1 MNNIVNLGATQTAP
15 AIQGLAGQ
23 TASPGDNS
31 SLFSA
36 LLMQQMGPDL
46 SGAGNTQIAPG
57 LGQGLSGVA
66 DLAKL
71 LPGLVAQS
79 KDSKLTMPVNRQ
91 TDNPVDGPETNPV
104 MAMWLASMAAAQIQP
119 NAQTQPN
126 TQNPAAQ
133 LSGLS
138 AQPASAGLDQNA
150 ALLAL
155 EQQFPGLALAL
166 REKHL
171 VDAKP
176 QAGKANIEATG
187 PAVSKADQD
196 PTDVKT
202 SDVNIPDVKPADVK
216 NDFSAALNVSHIAE
230 PTKVDAPQAP
240 VHVNTDVTAAT
251 AKVADVSAKSK
262 VDQKDLAANAA
273 VKDNQ
278 PAVVQVTP
286 QNQSADAKPQSQ
298 DQPQSDDSRT
308 GNQTK
313 KDPTSTTQIEPAP
326 AQANSSAGAGTTSVD
341 PTNFA
346 AMAQSTAHSAPA
358 SASNHQSNSAA
369 PQAVN
374 VRDVSAVAGAD
385 PAPRIVHAARL
396 MEAAGQAEMRV
407 SLKSDASGTVDVRA
421 MLENGNISATV
432 AAQHGGTR
440 DWMMANMHELHTS
453 LSRDD
458 LNLKT
463 FEVTD
468 AGLQNNGRDDEPKQQ
483 QEPQQQQRNA
493 AYSNFVSETHS
504 TTTTFDD
511 VDSPETTSRA
521 LSLLA

>member
-1 MNNIVNLGATQTAP
+1 MNNIINLGATQTAP

-23 TASPGDNS
+23 TASQGDNS

-46 SGAGNTQIAPG
+46 SGAGDTQMSN
-57 LGQGLSGVA
+57 LGQSLFGSA

-71 LPGLVAQS
+71 LPALVAQS
-79 KDSKLTMPVNRQ
+79 KDPKFTMPVNTQ
-91 TDNPVDGPETNPV
+91 TGNSVDGSDTNPV

-119 NAQTQPN
+119 NV
-126 TQNPAAQ
+126 QNPAAQ

-138 AQPASAGLDQNA
+138 AQPASAGADQNA
-150 ALLAL
+150 ALQAL
-155 EQQFPGLALAL
+155 EQQFPGLAVAL
-166 REKHL
+166 KDKHL
-171 VDAKP
+171 VDVKP
-176 QAGKANIEATG
+176 QAGKANIEGTG
-187 PAVSKADQD
+187 PAVNTADQE
-196 PTDVKT
+196 TAHVKTSDVKT
-202 SDVNIPDVKPADVK
+202 SDVKIPDVKAADVK
-216 NDFSAALNVSHIAE
+216 NDFNTALNAVHGAE

-240 VHVNTDVTAAT
+240 VHVNADIAAAT
-251 AKVADVSAKSK
+251 AKTSDVAGKSK
-262 VDQKDLAANAA
+262 VDQTDLAANAVA
-273 VKDNQ
+273 KNNQ
-278 PAVVQVTP
+278 PAAVQVTP
-286 QNQSADAKPQSQ
+286 QNQSSDTQPQSQ
-298 DQPQSDDSRT
+298 SQSGDTHS
-308 GNQTK
+308 GNQAK
-313 KDPTSTTQIEPAP
+313 KDSASTTQFQP
-326 AQANSSAGAGTTSVD
+326 SSGQPGNPAGASTTAVD

-346 AMAQSTAHSAPA
+346 AITQATAHSAPA
-358 SASNHQSNSAA
+358 NGSSHQANSAT

-374 VRDVSAVAGAD
+374 VREVSALVGTD
-385 PAPRIVHAARL
+385 PVPRIVHTARL

-407 SLKSDASGTVDVRA
+407 SVKNDIAGTVDVRA
-421 MLENGNISATV
+421 MLENGNISATL

-440 DWMMANMHELHTS
+440 DWLMANMHELQTS

-468 AGLQNNGRDDEPKQQ
+468 TGLQNNGRGDEPKQ

-504 TTTTFDD
+504 TTTSFDD
-511 VDSPETTSRA
+511 VDSPETVSQA

>member
-23 TASPGDNS
+23 TASQSDNS

-46 SGAGNTQIAPG
+46 SGTGDTQIMPD
-57 LGQGLSGVA
+57 LGQGFSSIA
-66 DLAKL
+66 DEMKQ

-79 KDSKLTMPVNRQ
+79 KDSKLAMPVNRQ
-91 TDNPVDGPETNPV
+91 TDNPVDESGTNPV

-119 NAQTQPN
+119 TAQIQPNAQS
-126 TQNPAAQ
+126 PAAQ
-133 LSGLS
+133 LSELS
-138 AQPASAGLDQNA
+138 AQPASADQRA
-150 ALLAL
+150 ALQAL

-166 REKHL
+166 KDKHL

-176 QAGKANIEATG
+176 QADKANIQA
-187 PAVSKADQD
+187 PAPVVNKADQE
-196 PTDVKT
+196 PTDIKT
-202 SDVNIPDVKPADVK
+202 SAVNIPDVKPADVK
-216 NDFSAALNVSHIAE
+216 NDFSAALNASHTAE
-230 PTKVDAPQAP
+230 PARVDAPQAP
-240 VHVNTDVTAAT
+240 VHVNADITAAA
-251 AKVADVSAKSK
+251 AKTSDVSAKSK
-262 VDQKDLAANAA
+262 IDQKDVTANVA

-278 PAVVQVTP
+278 PVVVQVAP
-286 QNQSADAKPQSQ
+286 QNQSTDAKPQSQ
-298 DQPQSDDSRT
+298 DQPQSGDSHM

-313 KDPTSTTQIEPAP
+313 KDSASTTQIEQTP
-326 AQANSSAGAGTTSVD
+326 AQSNGSAPTSSTAVD

-346 AMAQSTAHSAPA
+346 AMTQTSAHSAPA
-358 SASNHQSNSAA
+358 VASNHQASAA
-369 PQAVN
+369 TLQAVN
-374 VRDVSAVAGAD
+374 VRDVSALAGTD

-421 MLENGNISATV
+421 TLENGNISATV

-468 AGLQNNGRDDEPKQQ
+468 AGLQNNGRGDEPKQQ

-493 AYSNFVSETHS
+493 VYSNFVSETHS
-504 TTTTFDD
+504 GTTSFDD
-511 VDSPETTSRA
+511 VDSQETPSRA